1 MKLEKDHSEVKVRV
15 FCFRAFVAVDVV
27 HVLVSTSAASI
38 QDGPD
43 YCTYQN

>member
-1 MKLEKDHSEVKVRV
+1 MSLL
-15 FCFRAFVAVDVV
+15 FRAFLAVDVV